1 MPKQINKKNVR
12 KPKKIA
18 SPFSIYWNKKNF
30 AFLFIGLLVIIAG
43 FVFMSFGA
51 WDSFP
56 SLFISPVVLVI
67 GYLIILP
74 ASILLVGKNEAE
86 NKDEQEITAAK
97 N

>member
-1 MPKQINKKNVR
+1 MPKQVNRRVVKKSKKIVSPFNIYWKKN
-12 KPKKIA
+12 
-18 SPFSIYWNKKNF
+18 NF
-30 AFLFIGLLVIIAG
+30 ALLFIGLLVITAG

-56 SLFISPVVLVI
+56 SLFISPVILVI

-74 ASILLVGKNEAE
+74 ASILFIGKKDVE
-86 NKDEQEITAAK
+86 NKEEQEIVADK

>member
-1 MPKQINKKNVR
+1 MSKQVNRRVVKKAKKMVSPFNIYWKKN
-12 KPKKIA
+12 
-18 SPFSIYWNKKNF
+18 NF
-30 AFLFIGLLVIIAG
+30 ALLFVGLLVIIAG

-56 SLFISPVVLVI
+56 SLYISPVILVI

-74 ASILLVGKNEAE
+74 ASILFIGKKEVE
-86 NKDEQEITAAK
+86 NKEEQEIIPGK